1 MSDYDDIIKLNRPKS
16 KFPQMSI
23 SDRASQFAPF
33 QALNGFS
40 DNIKESERIVDK
52 KIELDDNQKELLD
65 QKLNFILNN
74 KNNLNVTITYFI
86 PDLKKIGGSYVKIK
100 GIIIKVNLIDGFL
113 VLSNKEKI
121 YLQDILSLEI

>member
-1 MSDYDDIIKLNRPKS
+1 MSNYDDIINLSRPKS

-23 SDRASQFAPF
+23 LDRASQFAPF

-40 DNIKESERIVDK
+40 DNIKESERIVEK
-52 KIELDDNQKELLD
+52 KIELDENQKELLD

-74 KNNLNVTITYFI
+74 KNKLNVAITYFI
-86 PDLKKIGGSYVKIK
+86 PDLKKIGGRYVKVK
-100 GIIIKVNLIDGFL
+100 GIIIKINLIDGYL

-121 YLQDILSLEI
+121 YLQDILFLEI

>member
-1 MSDYDDIIKLNRPKS
+1 MSNYDDIINLSRPKS

-23 SDRASQFAPF
+23 LDRASQFAPF

-40 DNIKESERIVDK
+40 DNIKESERIVEK
-52 KIELDDNQKELLD
+52 KIELDENQKELLD

-74 KNNLNVTITYFI
+74 KNKLNVAITYFI
-86 PDLKKIGGSYVKIK
+86 PDLKKIGGGYVKVK
-100 GIIIKVNLIDGFL
+100 GIIIKINLIDGYL

-121 YLQDILSLEI
+121 YLQDILFLEI

>member
-86 PDLKKIGGSYVKIK
+86 PDLKKIGGSYV
-100 GIIIKVNLIDGFL
+100 
-113 VLSNKEKI
+113 
-121 YLQDILSLEI
+121 